1 MTTLLNYTTLCT
13 FLLRR
18 HEASPLVHARADGF
32 LTARSSTLLRPCTR
46 ALRTRFPQG
55 YDAIRDAARDH
66 LVSVLSALGYGDQKV
81 CGMVGIEV
89 ERKTCRREAANG
101 WG

>member
-1 MTTLLNYTTLCT
+1 MTTLLNYTTVCT

-18 HEASPLVHARADGF
+18 HEAPPLVHARADGF
-32 LTARSSTLLRPCTR
+32 LTARSSTLLRPRTR
-46 ALRTRFPQG
+46 AFRARFPQG

-66 LVSVLSALGYGDQKV
+66 LVSVLSALGYGDQKA
-81 CGMVGIEV
+81 CGRVGIEV
-89 ERKTCRREAANG
+89 ERKTCRCEAANG